1 MEQYLFHFLFR
12 TFDTV
17 VRTILNFSTFRFSI
31 FERKAALLELKSTRP
46 SSRCKARRWR
56 ENLQTNTRFPPVG
69 KSGGGGKP
77 GNENSPGGDY
87 DTSAAGY
94 RPDRIEKPNRRR
106 GNAVDAVFL
115 VSAYAKP
122 LAAAVHR
129 GRRPASVVLE

>member
-56 ENLQTNTRFPPVG
+56 ENSQTNTRFPPVG
-69 KSGGGGKP
+69 KSGGGEAGQRKFP
-77 GNENSPGGDY
+77 WRRLRHLGGRLSAGSNRKAE
-87 DTSAAGY
+87 SAA
-94 RPDRIEKPNRRR
+94 RKRR
-106 GNAVDAVFL
+106 GCSFPRQRLCKASSGGCAQR
-115 VSAYAKP
+115 
-122 LAAAVHR
+122 AAASLR
-129 GRRPASVVLE
+129 GP